1 MTSKL
6 TKGPLFAEVHNV
18 PDDYHFTE
26 EELDCIIA
34 GDMFTP
40 RQGAIMARELQ
51 ERRKAAMDSEPV
63 ILYRQVNP
71 TNGMKTYWAELH
83 PEEFRH
89 LKQYA
94 DENAEFM
101 TLYRHAQPA
110 LIPYAWSYDWAC
122 CVTCEGPQDFE
133 PIIECEPPPQWAID
147 DGRVKN
153 LITLYRHAQSAP
165 VVQKVAAGDCPA
177 FIKYDV
183 TDVDEAWA
191 RGFNA
196 CRAAMLHGNHR
207 DLSQPTDPQVAEY
220 EQIMV
225 QAGNCREIMETSTN
239 SPVIGMNPADRSVEV
254 RFIAPPG
261 YLMVPDGDFYRL
273 EHRSALLD
281 EILQGKKSP
290 STKERLLEALFLKL
304 KDDLGMPESA
314 GMDDCEREMYR
325 LRGIDEAYHHLQI
338 SPLSDGFEEWI
349 ALRDIDSH
357 HNVPNDFREILK
369 DALLATWRDSR
380 KAALAVFKVANQ
392 EVSHERP

>member
-1 MTSKL
+1 MSSKL
-6 TKGPLFAEVHNV
+6 TRERIELIANFHRAMTLPPSHDEI
-18 PDDYHFTE
+18 
-26 EELDCIIA
+26 EELA
-34 GDMFTP
+34 
-40 RQGAIMARELQ
+40 RMAL
-51 ERRKAAMDSEPV
+51 AAMDSEPV
-63 ILYRQVNP
+63 AWMHNNNNIGIPAITASQKIGQDWMAKFKGVQP
-71 TNGMKTYWAELH
+71 
-83 PEEFRH
+83 
-89 LKQYA
+89 
-94 DENAEFM
+94 
-101 TLYRHAQPA
+101 LYRHAQ
-110 LIPYAWSYDWAC
+110 
-122 CVTCEGPQDFE
+122 Q
-133 PIIECEPPPQWAID
+133 
-147 DGRVKN
+147 
-153 LITLYRHAQSAP
+153 P
-165 VVQKVAAGDCPA
+165 VVPAEWTIADAVKFCLETGRQDAGAAMD
-177 FIKYDV
+177 
-183 TDVDEAWA
+183 AW
-191 RGFNA
+191 NA

-207 DLSQPTDPQVAEY
+207 DLSQPIDPQVAEY

-290 STKERLLEALFLKL
+290 STKERLLLALFLKL

-314 GMDDCEREMYR
+314 GMDDCEREIYR
-325 LRGIDEAYHHLQI
+325 LRGIDEAYNHLQI
-338 SPLSDGFEEWI
+338 SPLSDGFKEWI